1 LKGEGAEKKLSNR
14 NLGVNPLIAT
24 KVSSEGGEAQMAQ
37 KTAPPNVFAQLA
49 QKTALPT
56 VAPTLPTVAPTLM
69 VADTEVV
76 VVIAADNNT
85 VRRLS
90 EVDFKKNEANL
101 DGLKFAI

>member
-1 LKGEGAEKKLSNR
+1 
-14 NLGVNPLIAT
+14 
-24 KVSSEGGEAQMAQ
+24 
-37 KTAPPNVFAQLA
+37 
-49 QKTALPT
+49 
-56 VAPTLPTVAPTLM
+56 M

-90 EVDFKKNEANL
+90 EVDFKKNAANL